1 MFRLSNKEPVPRP
14 GMQLGSYPERRVPQ
28 VNWLE
33 RSVAQLAGVMAAHSG
48 SQKRRMRRFA
58 RRVNQA
64 GNGLQQLSEH
74 ELKAHISA
82 VRQHLQRDGLID
94 KHTIEAFALVREVS
108 RRALG
113 KQHYDVQIMGGWA
126 MIQGA
131 LAEMETG
138 EGKTLTATLPVC
150 TAALAGIPVHVVTV
164 NDYLVSRDAANMKP
178 VYDYLGL
185 TVGTIVEG
193 MEEDKRRAAY
203 AADIT
208 YCTNKQLAFDYLR
221 DRIVL
226 RKAPGRLTL
235 QMEKLYQENARLDAL
250 LMRGLCFAIVD
261 EADSALIDEA
271 GTPLI
276 ISGQGDTSDELAGA
290 YVQAMELAEH
300 LKENRDFSIHKRERL
315 IRLTPHGSDWLVEQ
329 ARKLR
334 GQWTLKTRREE
345 LVTQAL
351 AALHL
356 FRRDREY
363 LVRDNTV
370 QIIDD
375 FTGRIMA
382 DRKWER
388 GLHQMI
394 EVKEGCEVS
403 SPNEALAR
411 ITYQRFFKRYL
422 HLAGMTGTASEAA
435 GELSAVYGL
444 KVIKI
449 PPRVPSKLAAHP
461 DRIYATAKAKWNAIV
476 ERVREFNEQGRPV
489 LVGSRSVDDSER
501 VSALLTEA
509 DLPHLV
515 LNARQDR
522 GEAFLVE
529 CAGQTGCI
537 TVATNMAG
545 RGTDIPL
552 GEGVAESGGLH
563 VIAVERNEARRIDR
577 QLFGRSAR
585 QGAPGSYESILSLED
600 EIIARFFP
608 NYLRRLVVAGARNEA
623 PLSRW
628 RIRLLIGLCQLR
640 SERAARFQRRELER
654 VDEHLG
660 RLLAF
665 TGQPE

>member
-1 MFRLSNKEPVPRP
+1 MFRPGKREPVPRP
-14 GMQLGSYPERRVPQ
+14 GMQLGNYPERKVPEI
-28 VNWLE
+28 NWLE
-33 RSVAQLAGVMAAHSG
+33 RSLAGLAGWFSSRSG
-48 SQKRRMRRFA
+48 SQKRRMRRFTRKVENA
-58 RRVNQA
+58 EE
-64 GNGLQQLSEH
+64 GLPKLSER
-74 ELKAHISA
+74 ELRARISDI
-82 VRQHLQRDGLID
+82 RQRLQRDGLVD
-94 KHTIEAFALVREVS
+94 RHTVDAFALIREVS
-108 RRALG
+108 RRELG
-113 KQHYDVQIMGGWA
+113 KRHYDVQVMGGWA
-126 MIQGA
+126 MLQGA

-138 EGKTLTATLPVC
+138 EGKTLTATLPAC

-178 VYDYLGL
+178 VYDFLGL
-185 TVGTIVEG
+185 TLGTIVEG
-193 MEEDKRRAAY
+193 MEEPGRRAAY
-203 AADIT
+203 AADVT

-221 DRIVL
+221 DRIIL

-235 QMEKLYQENARLDAL
+235 QMEKLYKESARLDQL
-250 LMRGLCFAIVD
+250 LMRGLCFVIVD

-276 ISGQGDTSDELAGA
+276 ISGQGNISDELSGA

-300 LKENRDFSIHKRERL
+300 LSENRDFVIHTRERM
-315 IRLTPHGSDWLVEQ
+315 IRLKTQGKERLEQQASDLG
-329 ARKLR
+329 

-363 LVRDNTV
+363 LVRDGKV

-394 EVKEGCEVS
+394 EVKEGCDIS

-444 KVIKI
+444 KVIRI
-449 PPRVPSKLAAHP
+449 PARVRSQLAAQP
-461 DRIYATAKAKWNAIV
+461 DRIYATAEAKWNAIV
-476 ERVREFNEQGRPV
+476 ERVREMHEQSRPI

-501 VSALLTEA
+501 VSELLTRA
-509 DLPHLV
+509 GLDHQV

-529 CAGQTGCI
+529 CAGQSGCI

-552 GEGVAESGGLH
+552 GEGVAEAGGLH

-600 EIIARFFP
+600 EVIARFFP
-608 NYLRRLVVAGARNEA
+608 NALRTLVVVGARGA
-623 PLSRW
+623 KPLSRW
-628 RIRLLIGLCQLR
+628 RIRMLIALCQSR

-654 VDEHLG
+654 MDEQLG
-660 RLLAF
+660 RMLAF

>member
-1 MFRLSNKEPVPRP
+1 MFKPFSREPVPRP
-14 GMQLGSYPERRVPQ
+14 GMQLGSYPERRVPES
-28 VNWLE
+28 NWLE
-33 RSVAQLAGVMAAHSG
+33 RSVAQLAGIIAARSG
-48 SQKRRMRRFA
+48 SHKRRMRRFA
-58 RRVNQA
+58 RRVNKA
-64 GNGLQQLSEH
+64 GNDLTALSER
-74 ELKAHISA
+74 ELKVHISD
-82 VRQHLQRDGLID
+82 VRQRLHRDGLID
-94 KHTIEAFALVREVS
+94 KHTVDAFALVREVS
-108 RRALG
+108 GRVLG
-113 KQHYDVQIMGGWA
+113 KRHYDVQVMGGWA
-126 MIQGA
+126 MVQGA

-138 EGKTLTATLPVC
+138 EGKTLTATLPAC

-178 VYDYLGL
+178 VYDYLDL
-185 TVGTIVEG
+185 KVGTIVEG

-221 DRIVL
+221 DRIIL

-235 QMEKLYQENARLDAL
+235 QMEQLYQDKARLDQL
-250 LMRGLCFAIVD
+250 LMRGLCFVIVD

-276 ISGQGDTSDELAGA
+276 ISGQGNTSDELSGA
-290 YVQAMELAEH
+290 YIQAMELAEH
-300 LKENRDFSIHKRERL
+300 LEENRDFVIHRRERL
-315 IRLTPHGSDWLVEQ
+315 IQLTPQGKERLEDL
-329 ARKLR
+329 ARQLR
-334 GQWTLKTRREE
+334 GQWTLRTRREE
-345 LVTQAL
+345 LATQAL

-363 LVRDNTV
+363 LVRDNSV

-444 KVIKI
+444 KVIRI
-449 PPRVPSKLAAHP
+449 PPRVRSRLSANP
-461 DRIYATAKAKWNAIV
+461 DRIYATAEAKWNAVV
-476 ERVREFNEQGRPV
+476 ERVHELKEQGRPV
-489 LVGSRSVDDSER
+489 LVGSRSVDDSEH
-501 VSALLTEA
+501 VSEQLNAA

-529 CAGQTGCI
+529 CAGQAGCI

-552 GEGVAESGGLH
+552 GEGVAETGGLH

-608 NYLRRLVVAGARNEA
+608 NYLRALVVVGARGA
-623 PLSRW
+623 KPLSRW
-628 RIRLLIGLCQLR
+628 RIRLLIALCQSR
-640 SERAARFQRRELER
+640 SERAARVQRRELER
-654 VDEHLG
+654 MDEQLG
-660 RLLAF
+660 RMLAF

>member
-1 MFRLSNKEPVPRP
+1 MFRLFNKEPVPRP
-14 GMQLGSYPERRVPQ
+14 GMRLGSYPERRVPES
-28 VNWLE
+28 NALE
-33 RSVAQLAGVMAAHSG
+33 RSLAQLGGVMAARSG
-48 SQKRRMRRFA
+48 SQQRRMRRFT
-58 RRVNQA
+58 RRVNKTGDDLPA
-64 GNGLQQLSEH
+64 LSER
-74 ELKAHISA
+74 ELKARIGDI
-82 VRQHLQRDGLID
+82 RKRLQRDGLID
-94 KHTIEAFALVREVS
+94 KHTVEAFALVREVS
-108 RRALG
+108 RRVLG
-113 KQHYDVQIMGGWA
+113 KRHYDVQIMGGWA
-126 MIQGA
+126 MVQGA

-138 EGKTLTATLPVC
+138 EGKTLTATLPAC
-150 TAALAGIPVHVVTV
+150 TAALAGIPVHVITV

-185 TVGTIVEG
+185 KVGTIVEG
-193 MEEDKRRAAY
+193 MDEHIRRKAY
-203 AADIT
+203 AADVT

-235 QMEKLYQENARLDAL
+235 QTEKLYQDTARLDLL

-276 ISGQGDTSDELAGA
+276 ISGQGNTSDELSGA
-290 YVQAMELAEH
+290 YVQAIEIAEH
-300 LKENRDFSIHKRERL
+300 LEENLDYVIHKRERL
-315 IRLTPHGSDWLVEQ
+315 IQLTPHGKDRLEDL

-334 GQWTLKTRREE
+334 GQWILKTRREE

-351 AALHL
+351 AALRL

-394 EVKEGCEVS
+394 EVKEGCEIS

-444 KVIKI
+444 KVVKI
-449 PPRVPSKLAAHP
+449 PPRMRSRLAAHP
-461 DRIYATAKAKWNAIV
+461 DRIYATAEAKWNAVV
-476 ERVREFNEQGRPV
+476 ERVRALHEQGRPV
-489 LVGSRSVDDSER
+489 LVGSRSVDDSEL
-501 VSALLTEA
+501 VSAMLTE
-509 DLPHLV
+509 DNLPHLV

-529 CAGQTGCI
+529 CAGQSGCV

-585 QGAPGSYESILSLED
+585 QGDPGSYESILSLED

-608 NYLRRLVVAGARNEA
+608 KYLRALVVVGARGA
-623 PLSRW
+623 KPLSRW
-628 RIRLLIGLCQLR
+628 RIRVLIALCQFR

-654 VDEHLG
+654 MDEQLG
-660 RLLAF
+660 RMLAF

>member
-1 MFRLSNKEPVPRP
+1 
-14 GMQLGSYPERRVPQ
+14 MQLGSYPERRVPEI
-28 VNWLE
+28 NWLE
-33 RSVAQLAGVMAAHSG
+33 RSVAQLAGVMAARSG
-48 SQKRRMRRFA
+48 SQQRRMRRFT
-58 RRVNQA
+58 RRVNKA
-64 GNGLQQLSEH
+64 GNDLPKLSER
-74 ELKAHISA
+74 ELKARSSDI
-82 VRQHLQRDGLID
+82 RMRLRRDGLID
-94 KHTIEAFALVREVS
+94 KHTVEAFALVREVS
-108 RRALG
+108 RRVLG
-113 KQHYDVQIMGGWA
+113 KRHYDVQIMGGWA
-126 MIQGA
+126 MVQGA

-138 EGKTLTATLPVC
+138 EGKTLTATLPAC
-150 TAALAGIPVHVVTV
+150 TAALAGIPVHVITV

-178 VYDYLGL
+178 VYDFLGL
-185 TVGTIVEG
+185 KVGSIVEG
-193 MEEDKRRAAY
+193 MDEPKRREAY

-235 QMEKLYQENARLDAL
+235 QMEKLYQDTARLDLL

-261 EADSALIDEA
+261 EVDSALIDEA

-276 ISGQGDTSDELAGA
+276 ISGQGDTSDELSGA

-300 LKENRDFSIHKRERL
+300 LVENRDFIIHTRERR
-315 IRLTPHGSDWLVEQ
+315 IQLTPHGRDWLVDQ
-329 ARKLR
+329 ARRLR

-345 LVTQAL
+345 LITQAL

-363 LVRDNTV
+363 LVRDNSV

-394 EVKEGCEVS
+394 EVKEGCEIS

-449 PPRVPSKLAAHP
+449 PPRVPSRLAAHP
-461 DRIYATAKAKWNAIV
+461 DRIYATTEAKWNAVV
-476 ERVREFNEQGRPV
+476 ERVRELNQQGRPI

-501 VSALLTEA
+501 VSAMLTEGN
-509 DLPHLV
+509 LPHLV

-529 CAGQTGCI
+529 CAGQSGCV

-552 GEGVAESGGLH
+552 GEGVAEAGGLH

-608 NYLRRLVVAGARNEA
+608 RYLRALVVVGARGAA

-628 RIRLLIGLCQLR
+628 RIRLLIALCQFR

-654 VDEHLG
+654 MDEQLG
-660 RLLAF
+660 RMLAF

>member
-1 MFRLSNKEPVPRP
+1 
-14 GMQLGSYPERRVPQ
+14 MQLGAYPERRVPES
-28 VNWLE
+28 NWLE
-33 RSVAQLAGVMAAHSG
+33 RSWAQLAGLIAARSG
-48 SQKRRMRRFA
+48 SRMRRMRRFT
-58 RRVNQA
+58 RRVNKA
-64 GNGLQQLSEH
+64 GDGLPLLSER
-74 ELKAHISA
+74 ELKTRVSDL
-82 VRQHLQRDGLID
+82 RQHLHRDGLLD
-94 KHTIEAFALVREVS
+94 KHTVEAFALVREVS
-108 RRALG
+108 RRVLG
-113 KQHYDVQIMGGWA
+113 KPHYDVQIMGGWA
-126 MIQGA
+126 MVQGA

-138 EGKTLTATLPVC
+138 EGKTLTATLPAC
-150 TAALAGIPVHVVTV
+150 TAALAGIPVHVITV

-178 VYDYLGL
+178 VYDFLGL

-193 MEEDKRRAAY
+193 MEEHKRRAAY

-235 QMEKLYQENARLDAL
+235 QMEKLYQDTARLDQL

-276 ISGQGDTSDELAGA
+276 ISGQGNTSDELSGA
-290 YVQAMELAEH
+290 YVQAMELAERLH
-300 LKENRDFSIHKRERL
+300 ENRDFVIHRRERR
-315 IRLTPHGSDWLVEQ
+315 IRLTPHGMDVLVEQ

-363 LVRDNTV
+363 LVRDNSV

-394 EVKEGCEVS
+394 EVKEGCEIS

-449 PPRVPSKLAAHP
+449 PARVPSRLAAHP
-461 DRIYATAKAKWNAIV
+461 DRIYATAEAKWNAVV
-476 ERVREFNEQGRPV
+476 ERVRAVNEQERPV

-529 CAGQTGCI
+529 CAGQSGCI

-608 NYLRRLVVAGARNEA
+608 KYLRALVIAGARGA
-623 PLSRW
+623 VPLSRW
-628 RIRLLIGLCQLR
+628 RIRLLIALCQFR

-654 VDEHLG
+654 MDEQLG
-660 RLLAF
+660 RLLAY

>member
-1 MFRLSNKEPVPRP
+1 VFRLFNREPVPRP
-14 GMQLGSYPERRVPQ
+14 GMQLGSYPERLVPEI
-28 VNWLE
+28 NRLE
-33 RSVAQLAGVMAAHSG
+33 RGVAQLAGVIAAHSG
-48 SQKRRMRRFA
+48 SQRRRMRRFA
-58 RRVNQA
+58 RRVNKA
-64 GNGLQQLSEH
+64 GNGLPKLSER
-74 ELKAHISA
+74 ELKARSSDI
-82 VRQHLQRDGLID
+82 RQRLRRDGLID

-108 RRALG
+108 HRVLG
-113 KQHYDVQIMGGWA
+113 KRHYDVQIMGGWA
-126 MIQGA
+126 MVQGS

-138 EGKTLTATLPVC
+138 EGKTLTATLPAC
-150 TAALAGIPVHVVTV
+150 TAALAGIPVHVITV

-178 VYDYLGL
+178 VYDFLGL
-185 TVGTIVEG
+185 KVGSIVEG
-193 MEEDKRRAAY
+193 MEEHKRREAY
-203 AADIT
+203 AADVT
-208 YCTNKQLAFDYLR
+208 YVTNKQLAFDYLR

-235 QMEKLYQENARLDAL
+235 QMERLYQDTPRLDLL

-261 EADSALIDEA
+261 EVDSALIDEA

-276 ISGQGDTSDELAGA
+276 ISGQGDTSDELSGA

-300 LKENRDFSIHKRERL
+300 LEENRDFVIHRRERL
-315 IRLTPHGSDWLVEQ
+315 IRLTPHGKDRLEDQ
-329 ARKLR
+329 ARRLP

-345 LVTQAL
+345 LITQAL
-351 AALHL
+351 AALNL

-363 LVRDNTV
+363 LVRDNSV

-449 PPRVPSKLAAHP
+449 PPRVPSRLAACP
-461 DRIYATAKAKWNAIV
+461 DRIYATTEAKWNAVV
-476 ERVREFNEQGRPV
+476 ERVRELNDQRRPV

-501 VSALLTEA
+501 VSAMLTEA

-529 CAGQTGCI
+529 CAGQAGCI

-552 GEGVAESGGLH
+552 GEGVAEAGGLH

-600 EIIARFFP
+600 EIIARFYP
-608 NYLRRLVVAGARNEA
+608 KYLRALVVVGARGAA

-628 RIRLLIGLCQLR
+628 RIRLLIALCQFR

-654 VDEHLG
+654 MDEHLG
-660 RLLAF
+660 RMLAY